1 MVRAAK
7 RIAGQGVV
15 FSEPKTARGRRK
27 VRLSALALR
36 ELRQHRTEQVE
47 ARLKLGPLWHDNDLV
62 FASTLGTPMEE
73 SRVSRTYSADL
84 FRAGIPQ
91 VRFHDLRH
99 TAATLLLSE
108 NVHPKVVQETLG
120 HSTIA
125 VTLDMYS
132 HVSPDMQ
139 AEAAAAMDRI
149 FG

>member
-1 MVRAAK
+1 M
-7 RIAGQGVV
+7 
-15 FSEPKTARGRRK
+15 
-27 VRLSALALR
+27 
-36 ELRQHRTEQVE
+36 
-47 ARLKLGPLWHDNDLV
+47 
-62 FASTLGTPMEE
+62 
-73 SRVSRTYSADL
+73 SRTYSADL

-132 HVSPDMQ
+132 HVSPDIQ